1 MQRYRDSMPVR
12 NNAIARF
19 RTNGDPMLNRNQFKV
34 LACYKLLD
42 RPTQR
47 DVSLETGLSLGTVNH
62 ACLYLRKEGLLN
74 HDFHIAP
81 AGEELLEQ
89 YRVRN
94 AVILA
99 AGSSTRFTP
108 LSFEKPKA
116 MFEVRGEVLIE
127 RLVRQLREAGIDEI
141 VVVAGYMK
149 ECFFY
154 LEEELG
160 VKLLFTDD
168 YVHRNNHASLL
179 CARDYLDRTYV
190 LSSDEY
196 YERNIFSPYAFDTY
210 LSASPNAG
218 RTERLIPRL
227 NTKSRIS
234 SIQMGKE
241 AGVALQGPA
250 CFSPEFSRRFSQIIA
265 DEYDLPE
272 TADKL
277 WEEVLSDHLGE
288 FTVYIEPYEE
298 GVIYEFD
305 YVTDLTAFDED
316 FFVNVDSRI
325 LDNICRTLACERTDI
340 ADVEPIKAGLS
351 NLSVL
356 FTACGRKYVYR
367 HPGNGTDEIISRAS
381 EARSLEVAKKLGLDD
396 TFVFEDSTE
405 GWKISEFIEG
415 CSEFD
420 VSNTDQVE
428 RAMDMIRTLHE
439 SGEES
444 DWDFDFYEN
453 SKALKRLLEQQ
464 SYPLPRGFC
473 ELEAR
478 IDELWE
484 LMADDEVSRVL
495 CHNDFYAPNIL
506 VRGDDMWLIDWEY
519 SGMSDPVCDV
529 ANFVAQGPPC
539 SVEEALDVYAVY
551 LRCDPAASQ
560 ARHFLG
566 CVAVV
571 GWHWYVWAIYKE
583 ARGHPVGD
591 WLYLWY
597 KAASKFAA
605 AACDGYAR

>member
-1 MQRYRDSMPVR
+1 
-12 NNAIARF
+12 
-19 RTNGDPMLNRNQFKV
+19 MLNRNQFKV
-34 LACYKLLD
+34 LVCFKLSD

-47 DVSLETGLSLGTVNH
+47 DVSIETGLSLGTVNH
-62 ACLYLRKEGLLN
+62 ACLYLREEGLLD
-74 HDFHIAP
+74 HDSHVTP
-81 AGEELLEQ
+81 AGEELLER
-89 YRVRN
+89 YRVSN

-99 AGSSTRFTP
+99 AGASTRFTP

-160 VKLLFTDD
+160 VKLLFTDE
-168 YVHRNNHASLL
+168 YVYRNNHSSLFA
-179 CARDYLDRTYV
+179 ARAHLGRTYV

-196 YERNIFSPYAFDTY
+196 YERNIFCPYAFDTY
-210 LSASPNAG
+210 LSAAPSTG
-218 RTERLIPRL
+218 RAERLIPRL

-241 AGVALQGPA
+241 RGIALQGPA
-250 CFSPEFSRRFSQIIA
+250 CFSPEFSRRFMQIIA

-277 WEEVLSDHLGE
+277 WEEVLSGHLGE
-288 FTVYIEPYEE
+288 LTAYIEPYGK

-340 ADVEPIKAGLS
+340 TDVEPIKAGLS

-356 FTACGRKYVYR
+356 FGARGKKYVYR
-367 HPGNGTDEIISRAS
+367 HPGNGTEEIISRAS
-381 EARSLEVAKKLGLDD
+381 EAHSLAVAKKLGLDD
-396 TFVFEDSTE
+396 TFVFEDPAE

-420 VSNTDQVE
+420 VSDPRQVE
-428 RAMDMIRTLHE
+428 RAMEMIRTLHE

-444 DWDFDFYEN
+444 QWSFDFYEN
-453 SKALKRLLEQQ
+453 GKGMKRLLAERA
-464 SYPLPRGFC
+464 YPLPRGFH
-473 ELEAR
+473 ELEVR
-478 IDELWE
+478 IDELRG
-484 LMADDEVSRVL
+484 LMERDEVRRVL

-519 SGMSDPVCDV
+519 SGMSDPVCDI
-529 ANFVAQGPPC
+529 ANFVAQGPAC
-539 SVEEALDVYAVY
+539 GIDAALGTYGVY
-551 LRCDPAASQ
+551 LGRTSNDDE

-571 GWHWYVWAIYKE
+571 GWYWYVWAIYKE

-605 AACDGYAR
+605 AACDRYAR